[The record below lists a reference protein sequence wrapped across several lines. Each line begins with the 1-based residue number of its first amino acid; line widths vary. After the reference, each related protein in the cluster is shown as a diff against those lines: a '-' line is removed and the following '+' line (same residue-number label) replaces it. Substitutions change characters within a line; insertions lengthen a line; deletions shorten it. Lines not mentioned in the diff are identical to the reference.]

1 MPVQHVTA
9 TKCGESALGVDSG
22 RNATRRQNHRQTK
35 FFIIIVIYHNRRRSK
50 YRRSIR
56 PRKYLD
62 RI

>member
-9 TKCGESALGVDSG
+9 TKCGESGLGVDSG

-35 FFIIIVIYHNRRRSK
+35 FFIIIVIYRHRRLSR

-56 PRKYLD
+56 QSKYLD